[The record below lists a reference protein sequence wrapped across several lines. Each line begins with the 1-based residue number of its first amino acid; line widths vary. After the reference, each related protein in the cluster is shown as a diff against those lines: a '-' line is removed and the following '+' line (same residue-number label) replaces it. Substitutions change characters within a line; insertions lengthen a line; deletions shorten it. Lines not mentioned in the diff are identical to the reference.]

1 VSNGIRFYSAG
12 SLPVIA
18 IIIIIGLIL
27 IIVPL
32 LFLGLAGAA
41 FTRLG
46 FSWIA
51 AIAFVLLMI
60 LGSFISIPL
69 GKIRRDTIRLA
80 PSEGVPFDSLVTAS
94 PASGVWET
102 VVSLNL
108 GGSVIPL
115 ALSCYLLFRAYP
127 VVGPALPVLVGTGIL
142 VVTIVSYVTTR
153 PLKGYG
159 LRSPFFMPGLTALLA
174 GLLLSGGTGLSAG
187 VIAFVSGT
195 AGTLLGANVA
205 HVRDLRDLDVPEVSI
220 GGTGTFAAIF
230 ISCIL
235 ATLIA

>member
-1 VSNGIRFYSAG
+1 MSNGIRFYSAG
-12 SLPVIA
+12 PLSAIA
-18 IIIIIGLIL
+18 LIILIGLVIL
-27 IIVPL
+27 IVPL

-46 FSWIA
+46 FPWIA
-51 AIAFVLLMI
+51 AVAFILLMI
-60 LGSFISIPL
+60 LGSFISIPI

-80 PSEGVPFDSLVTAS
+80 PSGGEPFDNLSAPLAG
-94 PASGVWET
+94 SGVWET
-102 VVSLNL
+102 VISLNL
-108 GGSVIPL
+108 GGAVIPL
-115 ALSCYLLFRAYP
+115 ALSCYLLYRAYP

-142 VVTIVSYVTTR
+142 VVAIVSYVTTR
-153 PLKGYG
+153 PLKGHG
-159 LRSPFFMPGLTALLA
+159 LRSPFFMPGLTALLT
-174 GLLLSGGTGLSAG
+174 GLLLAGGAGLSAG

-205 HVRDLRDLDVPEVSI
+205 HFRDFRDLEVPGVSI
-220 GGTGTFAAIF
+220 GGTGTFAAVF

>member
-1 VSNGIRFYSAG
+1 MSDGIRVYSAG
-12 SLPVIA
+12 PLSVIA
-18 IIIIIGLIL
+18 IIIIGFLL
-27 IIVPL
+27 LIVPL

-46 FSWIA
+46 FPWIA
-51 AIAFVLLMI
+51 SIAFVLLMI
-60 LGSFISIPL
+60 LGSFISIPI

-80 PSEGVPFDSLVTAS
+80 PSEGVSFDNLAVPSAD
-94 PASGVWET
+94 SGIWET

-108 GGSVIPL
+108 GGAVIPL
-115 ALSCYLLFRAYP
+115 ALSCYLLYRAYLI
-127 VVGPALPVLVGTGIL
+127 VGPALPVFAGTGIL
-142 VVTIVSYVTTR
+142 VVAVVSYFTTR

-159 LRSPFFMPGLTALLA
+159 LKSPFFMPGLTALLA
-174 GLLLSGGTGLSAG
+174 GLLISGGAGLSAG
-187 VIAFVSGT
+187 VIAFISGT

-205 HVRDLRDLDVPEVSI
+205 HIRDFRDLEVPEVSI

>member
-1 VSNGIRFYSAG
+1 VSDGIRVYSAG
-12 SLPVIA
+12 PLSVIA
-18 IIIIIGLIL
+18 IIIIIGLL
-27 IIVPL
+27 LLIVPL

-46 FSWIA
+46 FPWIA
-51 AIAFVLLMI
+51 SVAFVLLMI
-60 LGSFISIPL
+60 LGSFISIPI

-80 PSEGVPFDSLVTAS
+80 PSEEVPFDNHAVPSADS
-94 PASGVWET
+94 SIWGT

-108 GGSVIPL
+108 GGAVIPL
-115 ALSCYLLFRAYP
+115 ALSCYLFYRSYP
-127 VVGPALPVLVGTGIL
+127 IIGSALPVSVGIGIF
-142 VVTIVSYVTTR
+142 VVAVVSYVTTR
-153 PLKGYG
+153 PQKGYG

-174 GLLLSGGTGLSAG
+174 GLLISGGAGLSAG
-187 VIAFVSGT
+187 VIAFISGT

-205 HVRDLRDLDVPEVSI
+205 HIRDFRDLEVPDVSI